1 MSLSRDLEFHR
12 YKASKI
18 LIPSKMAL
26 GEGILFP
33 FRGGVEGEGRETNK
47 FLMIILGEK
56 KKNHYFFNK
65 IMVSSSIFKKVLKK

>member
-1 MSLSRDLEFHR
+1 MSLSRDLEFHS

-18 LIPSKMAL
+18 LIPSKMAS

-47 FLMIILGEK
+47 FLMIILGKRK
-56 KKNHYFFNK
+56 KTTNF
-65 IMVSSSIFKKVLKK
+65 LTE